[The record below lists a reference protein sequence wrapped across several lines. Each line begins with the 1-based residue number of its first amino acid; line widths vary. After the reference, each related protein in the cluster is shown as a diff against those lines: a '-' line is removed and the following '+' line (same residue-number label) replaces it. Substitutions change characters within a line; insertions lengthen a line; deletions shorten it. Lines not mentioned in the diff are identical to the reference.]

1 MYKQTKYK
9 QTKFSCYPLMAI
21 ATILSLGSI
30 AIAPDSA
37 NGQLLQHDTG
47 NGVNT
52 KNAIS
57 VPINSSHSGTNPD
70 YNPTT
75 GRVNGDG
82 LFTDINL
89 TPDATEDSFE
99 SSTNQPQEVSVNNVA
114 ELLQTDIDRSLEQLS
129 KVEEAVKTAE
139 AAPRRI
145 ARRRNVAEDTRACI
159 NPAIQV
165 RQKVAEKLEQS
176 RDFIEEVNQIDPNNG
191 LW

>member
-57 VPINSSHSGTNPD
+57 VPINSSHSGNNPD

-75 GRVNGDG
+75 GRVDGDG
-82 LFTDINL
+82 LFTDINV
-89 TPDATEDSFE
+89 TPDST
-99 SSTNQPQEVSVNNVA
+99 TNQPQEVSVNDVA

-129 KVEEAVKTAE
+129 EVEAAVKTAE

-145 ARRRNVAEDTRACI
+145 ARRRNLAEGTRACI

-165 RQKVAEKLEQS
+165 RQQVAEKLEQS

>member
-30 AIAPDSA
+30 AIAPDIA

-57 VPINSSHSGTNPD
+57 VPINSSSSGSNPN

-75 GRVNGDG
+75 GRVNGVS
-82 LFTDINL
+82 IN
-89 TPDATEDSFE
+89 D
-99 SSTNQPQEVSVNNVA
+99 VA
-114 ELLQTDIDRSLEQLS
+114 KTLQTDIDRSLEQLS

-139 AAPRRI
+139 AEPRRI

-165 RQKVAEKLEQS
+165 RQQVAEKLEQS